1 MWEVTGM
8 NSEKNINCL
17 VSILLSTCLAAASVG
32 CMVTGLGL
40 PVENAHE
47 ILMVCF
53 GCATAASLCYRFRY
67 GGWVL
72 RLITI
77 LGVYWFFQDM
87 ERFAIL
93 LEQARVAANRI
104 TKLWH
109 NAYGWHVISLRAQR
123 VCDWPMMIIG
133 GFLAVATSRTV
144 CRRKRSVFPILT
156 AMGPFS
162 CCLVVTD
169 TVPSQPCLFLFL
181 LAVAVLSITDHIRR
195 RNLRQSLELTA
206 YSAAAVSAAL
216 LALFALCPQETYVN
230 RTEKLQGHL
239 LNLSQELPASMK
251 EWGQNLITKDI
262 QTVQPQRE
270 NLSTLGNRIERGY
283 TVLEV
288 TTDFDGILYLR
299 GQDFD
304 SYDGKTWTATR
315 NRSENF
321 TGGTGGFWE
330 SETHSV
336 TVSTRTVKDVRYV
349 PYYPLTETVIAGGK
363 LANSENMQTYS
374 YILQQPVENWM
385 ELWKARNETGDEAI
399 YYTALDSPAAN
410 TQSYRNLPLDTQEK
424 AKELLATILTG
435 EYPYVSEKA
444 EAIRDYVQN
453 SATYSLNPDKMPGEA
468 EDFALWF
475 LEEADQGYCIHFA
488 TAATV
493 LLRAA
498 GIEARYVTGYVA
510 KTIPG
515 QTVNVPASQAHAWA
529 EYFEPALGVW
539 LVLEATPP
547 DFILETPETTPTTQP
562 EPEAS
567 VTRPT
572 LPEPA
577 EKPTQPV
584 QSEKDPLDDVVRHE
598 DDKGLGLL
606 KKLGRILA
614 GLLKTALILGAVWGQ
629 YRLRLELIRRRCSH
643 PKPNVRALHLWRDTV
658 KLCRLSKQAPPE
670 ELEFLAQKAKF
681 SQHRLTEAEIG
692 QFIAFGDACRA
703 TFRAKPWYWQI
714 LYRIVFALY

>member
-1 MWEVTGM
+1 M
-8 NSEKNINCL
+8 NSENNINCL
-17 VSILLSTCLAAASVG
+17 VSILLAACLSAASVG

-40 PVENAHE
+40 PVENLHG

-53 GCATAASLCYRFRY
+53 GCAAAASFCYRFRY

-72 RLITI
+72 RI
-77 LGVYWFFQDM
+77 LTVLGIYWFFQDP
-87 ERFAIL
+87 ERLGML

-123 VCDWPMMIIG
+123 ICDWPMMIIG

-169 TVPSQPCLFLFL
+169 TVPRQPWLFLFL

-216 LALFALCPQETYVN
+216 AVLFVLCPQETYVN

-239 LNLSQELPASMK
+239 LNLSQELPVSMK
-251 EWGQNLITKDI
+251 EWGQSLITRDI

-283 TVLEV
+283 TVMEV
-288 TTDFDGILYLR
+288 TTNYDGILYLR

-304 SYDGKTWTATR
+304 SYDGKAWTATR

-321 TGGTGGFWE
+321 IEVNPSLRWRWE
-330 SETHSV
+330 PDTHTV
-336 TVSTRTVKDVRYV
+336 TVTTRTVKDVRYV
-349 PYYPLTETVIAGGK
+349 PYYPQAETAFVGGK
-363 LANSENMQTYS
+363 LENQGNSRTYS
-374 YILQQPVENWM
+374 YIRQQPVENW
-385 ELWKARNETGDEAI
+385 EDLWQALYGSPGQEIHFTGGDYSAGD
-399 YYTALDSPAAN
+399 TMR
-410 TQSYRNLPLDTQEK
+410 YRNLPLGTQQR
-424 AKELLATILTG
+424 AKEI
-435 EYPYVSEKA
+435 V
-444 EAIRDYVQN
+444 EAILSGQERSASEMAEKIQQYVRGLAQ
-453 SATYSLNPDKMPGEA
+453 YSLTPDKMPSDA

-475 LEEADQGYCIHFA
+475 LEEADRGYCIHFA

-498 GIEARYVTGYVA
+498 GIEARYVTGYAA
-510 KTIPG
+510 KTVPG
-515 QTVNVPASQAHAWA
+515 RTVSVPASQAHAWA
-529 EYFEPALGVW
+529 EYFEPALGIW
-539 LVLEATPP
+539 MVLEATPP
-547 DFILETPETTPTTQP
+547 DFILETPETIPDTPTET
-562 EPEAS
+562 EAP

-572 LPEPA
+572 LPEPT
-577 EKPTQPV
+577 EKPALPDPTQD
-584 QSEKDPLDDVVRHE
+584 DPLDDVVRHE
-598 DDKGLGLL
+598 DGKGIGIL
-606 KKLGRILA
+606 KKLGRVFA
-614 GLLKTALILGAVWGQ
+614 ALLETALILGMVWGQ
-629 YRLRLELIRRRCSH
+629 YRLRLELLRRRCAH
-643 PKPNVRALHLWRDTV
+643 PKPNVRALHLWQDTV
-658 KLCRLSKQAPPE
+658 KLCRLCKQAPPE
-670 ELEFLAQKAKF
+670 ELEALAQKARF
-681 SQHRLTEAEIG
+681 SQYRLTEEEIG
-692 QFIAFGDACRA
+692 EFTAFGEACRA
-703 TFRAKPWYWQI
+703 AFRAKPWYWQI